1 MNGIVIRTKQTS
13 ISILAPSTTMSFSAS
28 SLLKDPSLFVVE
40 KTYIAG
46 QWVSAKSGQTFEV
59 KSPATDTR
67 IGSVPESGLDDL
79 IDAIQAASDVLDSWK
94 AQSGRQRGRILHKVF
109 ELLLEHQEDLSTII
123 TLENGKA
130 KADATGEVL

>member
-1 MNGIVIRTKQTS
+1 
-13 ISILAPSTTMSFSAS
+13 MSFLAS
-28 SLLKDPSLFVVE
+28 SLLNDPSLFVVN

-59 KSPATDTR
+59 KSPATDTCV
-67 IGSVPESGLDDL
+67 GSVPESDLDDL
-79 IDAIQAASDVLDSWK
+79 NDAIQAAHGAFDSWRSL
-94 AQSGRQRGRILHKVF
+94 SGRQRGRILHKVF
-109 ELLLEHQEDLSTII
+109 ELLLEHQEDLGTII